1 MKDEEV
7 EEENGDAEENG
18 ADEEEEA
25 EDTYGPETR
34 STDSC

>member
-18 ADEEEEA
+18 ADEEEVEEEA
-25 EDTYGPETR
+25 GDTYGPEI
-34 STDSC
+34 